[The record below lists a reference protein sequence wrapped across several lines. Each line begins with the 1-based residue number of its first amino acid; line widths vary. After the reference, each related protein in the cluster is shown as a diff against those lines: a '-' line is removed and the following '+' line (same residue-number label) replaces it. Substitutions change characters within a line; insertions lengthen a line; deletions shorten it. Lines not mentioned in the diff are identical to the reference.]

1 MRTFQSYFGAVVAI
15 PTATIWA
22 VVLWFKATYCNW
34 EKKVNQPVRNTCQD
48 SPDDDDDDDDD
59 ALFEVVQNGLLPHVS
74 PIDVRAK
81 LADLFKVTPE
91 QIDTILATP
100 VYRVRRIVSS
110 DVAAK
115 YKRH

>member
-1 MRTFQSYFGAVVAI
+1 MRTFQSYFGAVVAL
-15 PTATIWA
+15 PKATIWA
-22 VVLWFKATYCNW
+22 VVLWFKAIHCHW
-34 EKKVNQPVRNTCQD
+34 EKKVKKPVRNSCQD
-48 SPDDDDDDDDD
+48 NPDDDDDS
-59 ALFEVVQNGLLPHVS
+59 LFDIVLNGLLPPTS

-91 QIDTILATP
+91 QIDKILATP

-115 YKRH
+115 

>member
-1 MRTFQSYFGAVVAI
+1 MRTFQSYFGAIVAL
-15 PTATIWA
+15 PKATIWA
-22 VVLWFKATYCNW
+22 VVLWFKAIYCHW
-34 EKKVNQPVRNTCQD
+34 ERKVNQPVRNTCQD
-48 SPDDDDDDDDD
+48 NPDDDD
-59 ALFEVVQNGLLPHVS
+59 ALFEVVQNGLLPPVS

-91 QIDTILATP
+91 QIDKILATP